1 MIEALSNKDDEIKDN
16 KKLLGLV
23 DLPTTSTIQV
33 QIPLKSIVVITLK
46 LSFEKNENKLKRIMG
61 SGCWCG

>member
-46 LSFEKNENKLKRIMG
+46 LSFEKNEKN
-61 SGCWCG
+61 